1 MDKMEAN
8 EFTEPAEGG
17 PIDLQGNHPE
27 EGRDLHAL
35 ADTAAGSIAG
45 EGDNGELEPLRQKVK
60 ELEESLRSEDDKYKR
75 LLADFQN
82 FRNRASKD
90 IQMGIEQSEKRIML
104 EVLQVFDSFN
114 RCMGSPY
121 SSIEALRAGVE
132 LIRKQFYD
140 TLRRLGV
147 SEIEI
152 NLGDIFD
159 AHIAEALT
167 TIDTAN
173 FPEGSI
179 VDVCEKGFNFG
190 GRLLRPAKVV
200 VARGNNPT

>member
-1 MDKMEAN
+1 MNKMEAN

-17 PIDLQGNHPE
+17 PIDLQGNQPE
-27 EGRDLHAL
+27 ERHDLHAL
-35 ADTAAGSIAG
+35 ADTAARSIAD
-45 EGDNGELEPLRQKVK
+45 ECDNGELELLRQKVK

-104 EVLQVFDSFN
+104 EVLQVLDSFN

-132 LIRKQFYD
+132 LIQKQFYD

-152 NLGDIFD
+152 NLGDMFD

-179 VDVCEKGFNFG
+179 VDVCEKGFNLG
-190 GRLLRPAKVV
+190 GRLLRPARVV
-200 VARGNNPT
+200 VARVNNPT